1 MREYRRFYIDGAW
14 IGPAA
19 ARSFEVVNPAT
30 EAVVAVISLGD
41 RTDVDRAVAAARRAF
56 DGWSR
61 TSREERIAVLGR
73 IVDACKHRMDDL
85 AQAITEEMGAPLAT
99 VSRPMQAP
107 SAVGH
112 FKVAMDVLAAF
123 EFERAQ
129 GATRIVREPIG
140 VIGMIT
146 PWNWPANQIACKV
159 APALAAGCT
168 MVLKPSEMAPLSALV
183 IAEILHEAGV
193 PKGVFNLVNGDGPT
207 VGAAL
212 AGHPGI
218 DMISFTGS
226 TRAGILVDKAAADTV
241 KKVALELGGKSPN
254 ILLDDADFR
263 KAVGHGVATMMLNT
277 GQSCNAPSR
286 MLVPSL
292 RTPEVEQVALSA
304 LAKVKV
310 GDPLD
315 PATTMGPQASG
326 AQWRRV
332 QGTDRDGDQ
341 GGRARDRRWP
351 GAPGRAGPR
360 VLYAT
365 DDLQRRDEQH
375 DRRARG
381 DLRSRALHTSLH
393 RRRRGNPH
401 RERHAVRIVGLRV
414 VGRSGARARGG
425 ASHPR
430 RQRPPQRRRGS
441 TPPRRSA
448 ATSNPALAASGA
460 HSGWRSF
467 SRSRPSWATAE
478 AARMAD
484 YRSPWM
490 DDDLELFRDTAR
502 RFVETEMVPHDA
514 RWREQHHVDRE
525 MWRKAGEAGLLF
537 TDMPAEY
544 GGGGGDFRHE
554 AIVVRGARPPRHRR
568 ASDRAVHSIVAHYV
582 LNHGTEEQKQ
592 RWLPRM
598 ASGELVGAIA

>member
-30 EAVVAVISLGD
+30 ESVVAVISLGD

-61 TSREERIAVLGR
+61 TSREERTAVLGR
-73 IVDACKHRMDDL
+73 IVDACKRRMDDL

-146 PWNWPANQIACKV
+146 PWNWPANQIACKL

-263 KAVGHGVATMMLNT
+263 KAVTHGVATMMLNT

-332 QGTDRDGDQ
+332 QALIETGIKEGARVIA
-341 GGRARDRRWP
+341 GG
-351 GAPGRAGPR
+351 PGRPEGLDRGFFTRPTIFSGVTNNMTVAREEIFGP
-360 VLYAT
+360 VLCILPYT
-365 DDLQRRDEQH
+365 DEDEAIRIAN
-375 DRRARG
+375 DTPYGLSGYVSSG
-381 DLRSRALHTSLH
+381 DLEH
-393 RRRRGNPH
+393 
-401 RERHAVRIVGLRV
+401 
-414 VGRSGARARGG
+414 ARAV
-425 ASHPR
+425 AR
-430 RQRPPQRRRGS
+430 RIRAGNVHLNGQG
-441 TPPRRSA
+441 
-448 ATSNPALAASGA
+448 L
-460 HSGWRSF
+460 
-467 SRSRPSWATAE
+467 
-478 AARMAD
+478 
-484 YRSPWM
+484 
-490 DDDLELFRDTAR
+490 DTAAP
-502 RFVETEMVPHDA
+502 FGGYKQSGLG
-514 RWREQHHVDRE
+514 REWGAFGLEEFLEV
-525 MWRKAGEAGLLF
+525 KAVMG
-537 TDMPAEY
+537 Y
-544 GGGGGDFRHE
+544 G
-554 AIVVRGARPPRHRR
+554 
-568 ASDRAVHSIVAHYV
+568 
-582 LNHGTEEQKQ
+582 
-592 RWLPRM
+592 
-598 ASGELVGAIA
+598 

>member
-14 IGPAA
+14 IDPAA
-19 ARSFEVVNPAT
+19 SRSFEVVNPAT

-41 RTDVDRAVAAARRAF
+41 RIDVDRAVAAARRAF
-56 DGWSR
+56 NSWSR
-61 TSREERIAVLGR
+61 TSREERIALLGR

-107 SAVGH
+107 SAIGH
-112 FKVAMDVLAAF
+112 FKVAMSVLEAF

-140 VIGMIT
+140 VVGMIT

-168 MVLKPSEMAPLSALV
+168 MVLKPSEMAPLSAQV
-183 IAEILHEAGV
+183 IAEIMHEAGV

-212 AGHPGI
+212 AAHPGI

-263 KAVGHGVATMMLNT
+263 KAVGHGVASMMLNT

-292 RTPEVEQVALSA
+292 RTAEVEQVALAA

-315 PATTMGPQASG
+315 PATNMGPQASG

-332 QGTDRDGDQ
+332 QGLIETGIKEGARVLA
-341 GGRARDRRWP
+341 GG
-351 GAPGRAGPR
+351 PGRPEGLRRGFYTRPTIFSGVTNNMTVAREEIFGP
-360 VLYAT
+360 VLCILPYT
-365 DDLQRRDEQH
+365 DEEEAIRIANDTPYGLSGYVSS
-375 DRRARG
+375 G
-381 DLRSRALHTSLH
+381 DLDH
-393 RRRRGNPH
+393 
-401 RERHAVRIVGLRV
+401 
-414 VGRSGARARGG
+414 ARAV
-425 ASHPR
+425 AR
-430 RQRPPQRRRGS
+430 RIRAGNVHLNGQG
-441 TPPRRSA
+441 
-448 ATSNPALAASGA
+448 L
-460 HSGWRSF
+460 
-467 SRSRPSWATAE
+467 
-478 AARMAD
+478 
-484 YRSPWM
+484 
-490 DDDLELFRDTAR
+490 DTAAP
-502 RFVETEMVPHDA
+502 FGGYKQSGLG
-514 RWREQHHVDRE
+514 REWGAFGMEEFLEV
-525 MWRKAGEAGLLF
+525 KAVMG
-537 TDMPAEY
+537 Y
-544 GGGGGDFRHE
+544 G
-554 AIVVRGARPPRHRR
+554 
-568 ASDRAVHSIVAHYV
+568 
-582 LNHGTEEQKQ
+582 
-592 RWLPRM
+592 
-598 ASGELVGAIA
+598 